1 MTRRPAKGTRGGS
14 QDTSKGIDNTNNQN
28 DQNQKQDRQYKNI
41 ETSVNNP
48 NYFNDDYEV
57 KQEDEM
63 NKEEARSERDNRP
76 DRRKQK

>member
-1 MTRRPAKGTRGGS
+1 MTKRPTKGTRGGNL
-14 QDTSKGIDNTNNQN
+14 DTSKGIGNTNNQN
-28 DQNQKQDRQYKNI
+28 QGQDSKYKNI
-41 ETSVNNP
+41 ETSVNNR
-48 NYFNDDYEV
+48 NYFNDDHEV